1 MIRSWLRTALA
12 QRRAWSGL
20 TVASVGL
27 AAATLILLPWRA
39 GLSAATV
46 GLLFLLPVV
55 VTAVVGDRWSCL
67 LTVVVADLLVNFFF
81 IPPYH
86 TLLVQRGDDLVLLG
100 VYLLVALAISVAV
113 DVAVRYRST
122 ADELADQ
129 ADRLA
134 DIDRL
139 RTALLAAVSH
149 DLRTPLASIKAAAST
164 LREPDLHIPPAER
177 TELLA
182 TVEESTDRLADLV
195 DNLLSAGR
203 LQAGELSVHPRP
215 VALDGVAAAALV
227 ATGAEAVLDIP
238 DDLPLVLADAALL
251 EHVIINL
258 VHNAQGA
265 DRAWPVRLAGRV
277 AGDRAELAVI
287 DRGPGADPADW
298 PRMFVPFQRLDDHT
312 TPAAHGLGLGLTV
325 VKGFTEAMGGTVTPS
340 RTPGGGLTMTVSLP
354 LAAPLATPPGTPPT
368 ASSGTEEGE

>member
-1 MIRSWLRTALA
+1 VIRTWLRTAIA

-20 TVASVGL
+20 TVASAGL
-27 AAATLILLPWRA
+27 AVATLILLPWRTD
-39 GLSAATV
+39 LSAATV

-100 VYLLVALAISVAV
+100 VYLLVALSISVAV
-113 DVAVRYRST
+113 DVAVRYRTT
-122 ADELADQ
+122 ADTLAGQ

-149 DLRTPLASIKAAAST
+149 DLRTPLAGIKAATST
-164 LREPDLHIPPAER
+164 LRQPNLRITPGER
-177 TELLA
+177 IELLA
-182 TVEESTDRLADLV
+182 AVEDSTDRLSGLV
-195 DNLLSAGR
+195 DNLLSASR
-203 LQAGELSVHPRP
+203 LQAGELSAHPEP
-215 VALDGVAAAALV
+215 VAMDGVAAAALV
-227 ATGAEAVLDIP
+227 ATGADAVLDIP

-258 VHNAQGA
+258 VRNAEDA
-265 DRAWPVRLAGRV
+265 DPARPVRLTGRI
-277 AGDRAELAVI
+277 AGDRAQLAVI
-287 DRGPGADPADW
+287 DRGPGADPVDW
-298 PRMFVPFQRLDDHT
+298 PRMFVPFQRLRDHPP
-312 TPAAHGLGLGLTV
+312 PARHGLGLGLTV

-354 LAAPLATPPGTPPT
+354 LAASQA
-368 ASSGTEEGE
+368 AEEVE